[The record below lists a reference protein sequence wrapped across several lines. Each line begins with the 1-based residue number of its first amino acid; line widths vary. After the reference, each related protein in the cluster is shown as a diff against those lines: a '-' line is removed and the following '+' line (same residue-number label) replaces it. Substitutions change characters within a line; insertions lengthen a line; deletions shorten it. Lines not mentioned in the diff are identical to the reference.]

1 MIRLGFGF
9 LSIASGLR
17 LRHYGVLQKPEV
29 RLTCPRGP
37 QGKDGVYGEVCV
49 SGVCINK
56 EKSKGT
62 GLLKGTMNSL
72 FLKGLAA
79 KTHRGLRGSI
89 EAGRSACS
97 ISFGY
102 RVRYEFDAI
111 GDPVRGGREIE
122 IFEATSTG

>member
-62 GLLKGTMNSL
+62 GLLKGTMNAL

-79 KTHRGLRGSI
+79 KTHRGDGSPPPSS
-89 EAGRSACS
+89 RSNPVWAFNFLFTRLEGQVSASPAC
-97 ISFGY
+97 FC
-102 RVRYEFDAI
+102 FDYN
-111 GDPVRGGREIE
+111 
-122 IFEATSTG
+122 TQLYT